1 MKSIEKILDITCT
14 PSARP
19 GESYVTSL
27 KSVLDV
33 TIERIE
39 TYHQNIPYHIY
50 VDKSSTFTLNNSKNF
65 QISQFISA
73 LQKVLHNCLTCKTV
87 DSRKSPQT

>member
-14 PSARP
+14 PSERP

-39 TYHQNIPYHIY
+39 TYHQNIPYHMWI
-50 VDKSSTFTLNNSKNF
+50 N
-65 QISQFISA
+65 
-73 LQKVLHNCLTCKTV
+73 LQSLH
-87 DSRKSPQT
+87 